1 MGKIVQIATTHSGV
15 ARIIDNDY
23 RPESDDISDFGVDST
38 NTLQTCQGPDS
49 LLTMFQGDWL
59 AGFVDWLNAGGV
71 SPGTVKVRSRYISHF
86 LRANPDPT
94 KATPADVAAYLSTP
108 GWKPETRRSARAS
121 LRVFFHWA
129 LDADLITSDPTKGIR
144 PVQVPRSLPRPAPE
158 SAVAA
163 ALLGE
168 DEPTVL
174 AVLLAA
180 YAGLRRAEIACLH
193 ADNIDAGSIRVTG
206 KGGHQRRVPIHA
218 LLAAPLMRA
227 RAAGGWVFPSPV
239 FKGEHVNVDYIGKR
253 LKRALPPG
261 YSGHTLR
268 HRFGTMVYRHENNLL
283 ATQALLGHSSV
294 ATTQRYVE
302 VADDALLAAVS
313 SL

>member
-1 MGKIVQIATTHSGV
+1 MNETAQKSPHAAGRV
-15 ARIIDNDY
+15 ASDYWSIDT
-23 RPESDDISDFGVDST
+23 PEPLSSFCENGLTDCQYLDI
-38 NTLQTCQGPDS
+38 LP
-49 LLTMFQGDWL
+49 TMPNGEWL
-59 AGFVDWLNAGGV
+59 AGFVDWLKAGGV
-71 SPGTVKVRSRYISHF
+71 SPGTVKVRSRYIAHF
-86 LRANPDPT
+86 LRANPDPS

-121 LRVFFHWA
+121 IRVFFHWA
-129 LDADLITSDPTKGIR
+129 LDAELITNDPTKGIR

-168 DEPTVL
+168 DADTVL

-180 YAGLRRAEIACLH
+180 YAGLRRAEIAGLH
-193 ADNIDAGSIRVTG
+193 SDDIDAVSLRVTG
-206 KGGHQRRVPIHA
+206 KGGHQRRIPMHA
-218 LLAAPLMRA
+218 LLAAPLKAAKA
-227 RAAGGWVFPSPV
+227 RGGWVFPSPV
-239 FKGEHVNVDYIGKR
+239 FKGRHVDPDYIGKR
-253 LKRALPPG
+253 LKRALPEG

-268 HRFGTMVYRHENNLL
+268 HRFGTVVYRNTHDLR
-283 ATQALLGHSSV
+283 ATQELLGHSSV

-302 VADDALLAAVS
+302 VSDDSLLAAVS

>member
-1 MGKIVQIATTHSGV
+1 MYEIAQKSPHAAGRVASDYWSDYLSTDTPKVGQSIWTNRLTNCQSVDIV
-15 ARIIDNDY
+15 
-23 RPESDDISDFGVDST
+23 P
-38 NTLQTCQGPDS
+38 
-49 LLTMFQGDWL
+49 TMPTGDWL
-59 AGFVDWLNAGGV
+59 GGFVDWLNAGGV
-71 SPGTVKVRSRYISHF
+71 SPGTVKVRSRYLSHF

-121 LRVFFHWA
+121 VRVFFHWA

-193 ADNIDAGSIRVTG
+193 ADDIDAGSILVTG

-218 LLAAPLMRA
+218 LLAAPLLRA
-227 RAAGGWVFPSPV
+227 RDAGGWVFPSPV

-302 VADDALLAAVS
+302 VADDALFAAVS